1 MGEGRKVVLCYG
13 DSNTWGQRPGM
24 EMRRWPSGTRWP
36 GVMAGELGAGY
47 RIIEEGL
54 CGRTSAFPDP
64 LEPAGVNRNG
74 LATLGAILDSH
85 KPLDLVIIALGVNDL
100 KARFSLP
107 PQDIAAGVEL
117 LVLAAANPRFGSEDA
132 LRPPAVL
139 IVCPPEVL
147 EIPAAF
153 GPMFRGAAETSKALR
168 PCFRQMA
175 ARNKAAIMYAGDL
188 VRSDPLDGIHWSAES
203 HAALGR
209 AAAKRVVE
217 ILG

>member
-1 MGEGRKVVLCYG
+1 MGENRKEILCYG

-24 EMRRWPSGTRWP
+24 EMRRWPSGIRWP
-36 GVMAGELGAGY
+36 SVMAGELERGY

-54 CGRTSAFPDP
+54 CGRTSVFPDP
-64 LEPAGVNRNG
+64 LEPAGINRNG
-74 LATLGAILDSH
+74 LATIGTILDSH
-85 KPLDLVIIALGVNDL
+85 KPLDLVILALGTNDL

-117 LVLAAANPRFGSEDA
+117 LVWAAGNPRFGREDA
-132 LRPPAVL
+132 FRPPAVL

-153 GPMFRGAAETSKALR
+153 GPMFRGAAKTSKALR

-175 ARNKAAIMYAGDL
+175 ARNKTAIIFANDIL
-188 VRSDPLDGIHWSAES
+188 QSDPLDGIHWSAES

-209 AAAKRVVE
+209 AAAKRVAE